1 MSKVEKAQS
10 RKENTE
16 LVSLVDKLKK
26 EKKEVWKKV
35 VKELL
40 APRRSR
46 AEINISKLE
55 QLCSDGAVVLVP
67 GKVLGAGNLS
77 KKLTVAALSFSQSA
91 RKLIDESGSKAISI
105 DELYKS
111 HPDGKGV
118 VIVK

>member
-10 RKENTE
+10 RKENME

-26 EKKEVWKKV
+26 EKKPIWKKV

-40 APRRSR
+40 APRRNR
-46 AEINISKLE
+46 AQVNISKLD
-55 QLCSDGAVVLVP
+55 QLCNEGAVILVP

-77 KKLTVAALSFSQSA
+77 KKLTIAAFSFSQSA
-91 RKLIDESGSKAISI
+91 KKLIDGSGSKAVTIE
-105 DELYKS
+105 ELYSS

-118 VIVK
+118 LLIK